1 MWERVRSIIIKE
13 FRETF
18 RDKRML
24 IIIFI
29 APLFQL
35 FVFGY
40 AATTDVN
47 HIPTAVYN
55 LDNTRQSRDVIRAFS
70 YSKYFDIKYYVYTD
84 AEEEKLIDKSR
95 VDVVLRFQ
103 RGFARDIEAGRSAAL
118 QLVVDGTDSN
128 TAAVILSY
136 ASQIIERYQIAALEG
151 GARIALKTVNAIP
164 GVDLRARAWFNENLE
179 SRYFFIPGVIALII
193 TIMSLLLTAM
203 AIVREK
209 EIGTMEQLI
218 VSPLKPYE
226 LIMGK
231 LIPFAVIA
239 LVELVIVTVI
249 GVGWFRLP
257 FRGDIIFLFLCIIT
271 FLLTSSGV
279 GLLISTISSTQ
290 QEAMMSTFLFFFPA
304 ILLSGFMFPI
314 ENMPRI
320 VQYITYIN
328 PLRYLMIILR
338 GIFLKGIGAAIL
350 WPQLCALLVIGLG
363 VLIFSTLKFR
373 QQLS

>member
-249 GVGWFRLP
+249 GVFWFRLP